1 MTVTPSET
9 LLLLRPDH
17 AAGIVSPLDVA
28 LELRLGVPAEAID
41 TLRERTG
48 LSLGDILEVVPVS
61 NSTLKRRR
69 QRAEML
75 PAEAADALFR
85 LLHTFREAEAVLG
98 SREKARAWI
107 VTPSRALNHHRP
119 LDLLASSVGARIVE
133 DELAALE
140 HGFLA

>member
-1 MTVTPSET
+1 MSVAPSET
-9 LLLLRPDH
+9 LLLLRPAH
-17 AAGIVSPLDVA
+17 TPRIVSPLDVA
-28 LELRLGVPAEAID
+28 LEPRLGVPAEAFD

-69 QRAEML
+69 KRAEML
-75 PAEAADALFR
+75 SAEAADALFR
-85 LLHTFREAEAVLG
+85 LLHAFREAEAVLG

-107 VTPSRALNHHRP
+107 ITPSRALNHHRP